1 MDTLVYTADITAL
14 DDPAVFEKLLGTVPA
29 YRREKAMRF
38 KFPSGRAQSLGVGLL
53 LRLACREAGI
63 AGADENVVLGE
74 NGKPSFRDV
83 PDVHFN
89 LSHSKT
95 RVMCVISPCEVGC
108 DVEYVRVGRWRLAE
122 RFFKESETRWIHSF
136 PEGEEQDEAF
146 CRLWT
151 LKECYMK
158 VTGRGMA
165 LSPDKFTLSVTS
177 EGILLDHDGPR
188 PEYAF
193 REISRNDGFR
203 YAFCLKGAP
212 ANHTIVEKDI
222 AFDASVQEQILR
234 GDS

>member
-1 MDTLVYTADITAL
+1 MDTLVYTADISAL
-14 DDPAVFEKLLGTVPA
+14 NDPAVFERLLGTVPA

-53 LRLACREAGI
+53 LRLACRDAGV

-74 NGKPSFRDV
+74 NGKPAFRNHSEI
-83 PDVHFN
+83 HFN
-89 LSHSKT
+89 LSHSKM
-95 RVMCVISPCEVGC
+95 RVMCVISPYEAGC
-108 DVEYVRVGRWRLAE
+108 DVEHVRVGRSRLAE

-188 PEYAF
+188 SEYAF

-203 YAFCLKGAP
+203 YAFCLKGAS